1 MKRISALLLILF
13 CALPLKAQKEEITK
27 SGLGVG
33 PFPAL
38 AYDADKGFQLG
49 GVLMLFDYGTGE
61 NYPALDSKFYSEFSY
76 FTKGSKIIR
85 LRYDTFKLIP
95 GVRNCTNFQANIDK
109 AYDFYGFN
117 GYETYFDA
125 AQARPFYRY
134 SRYEYLFKS
143 DFIGRLAGALS
154 WEAGIYASY
163 YKLGSIDYASI
174 NKGKSA
180 ADVFPEN
187 MPTLYDACKASG
199 VISAKDADGG
209 FSSGVRFGLVYDTR
223 NKEGAPSRGIWAEGH
238 VLLAPLSET
247 PFYRYSFTWRH
258 YLPLIPNDVLT
269 LAYRFNYE
277 GTFGRQAP
285 FYVLPYMTFMGQR
298 TDLEGMGGYE
308 TARGIMRTRLVGLDM
323 GCATAELRWRFA
335 SFVLWNQNIALAANI
350 FTDAAR
356 VFRGLDISALPSSLR
371 EILPAAPAD
380 VQLRGTM
387 AERVHQSAG
396 AGIRLIVNENLV
408 VACDR
413 GYPLDKQDGD
423 SPALYITLD
432 YLF

>member
-1 MKRISALLLILF
+1 MKRISALLFILF

-27 SGLGVG
+27 TGLGVG

-38 AYDADKGFQLG
+38 AYDADKGMQIG

-258 YLPLIPNDVLT
+258 
-269 LAYRFNYE
+269 FNYE

-335 SFVLWNQNIALAANI
+335 SFVLWNQNLALAANI